1 MDTRQII
8 KENSVLALKAGDKK
22 LVSVLRYLTSLIDK
36 KELSLPAG
44 SVVTEEMVMEV
55 LRKELK
61 NKKESRAM
69 FEKGGRGD
77 LVAEVDSEI
86 EILFAYLPA
95 EISQEEIRKEVV
107 RVIEEKGV
115 VFGEI
120 VKQVMAKFKG
130 GVEGGVVSAIVN
142 EEIAKV
148 NG

>member
-8 KENSVLALKAGDKK
+8 KSDSIVALKAGDKK

-36 KELSLPAG
+36 KELSMPVDA
-44 SVVTEEMVMEV
+44 SMTEEMVMEV

-61 NKKESRAM
+61 NKRESRAM
-69 FEKGGRGD
+69 FEKGGRND

-86 EILFAYLPA
+86 GILSAYLPA
-95 EISQEEIRKEVV
+95 EISHEEIRKEVV
-107 RVIEEKGV
+107 RAIEEKGL

-120 VKQVMAKFKG
+120 MKQVMAKFKG
-130 GVEGGVVSAIVN
+130 GVDGQVVSSIVN
-142 EEIAKV
+142 QEIGKM

>member
-1 MDTRQII
+1 MDTRQKI
-8 KENSVLALKAGDKK
+8 KSNSVLALKAGDKK

-36 KELSLPAG
+36 KELSLPVG

-86 EILFAYLPA
+86 EILSAYLPA
-95 EISQEEIRKEVV
+95 EISQEEIRKEVI

-120 VKQVMAKFKG
+120 MKQVMAKFKG

-142 EEIAKV
+142 EEIAKM

>member
-1 MDTRQII
+1 MDTRQKI
-8 KENSVLALKAGDKK
+8 KSNSVLALKAGDKK

-61 NKKESRAM
+61 NKKESRVM

-86 EILFAYLPA
+86 EILSAYLPA
-95 EISQEEIRKEVV
+95 EISQEEIRKEVI

-120 VKQVMAKFKG
+120 MKQVMAKFKG

>member
-61 NKKESRAM
+61 NKKESRVM

-77 LVAEVDSEI
+77 LVAEVDCEI

-120 VKQVMAKFKG
+120 MKQVMAKFKG